1 MKITIDTELKTI
13 QIDELVPFSD
23 FIKLIGELGLE
34 EYDLIP
40 NGWSPYNLPASASQQ
55 PVPAWYQLYSTNTT
69 LK

>member
-1 MKITIDTELKTI
+1 MKITIDTELKTV
-13 QIDELVPFSD
+13 QINELVPFSD

-55 PVPAWYQLYSTNTT
+55 PVPVWYQSYSTNTT

>member
-13 QIDELVPFSD
+13 QIGELVPFSD

-40 NGWSPYNLPASASQQ
+40 NGWSPYNLPASQQ
-55 PVPAWYQLYSTNTT
+55 PVPV
-69 LK
+69 

>member
-13 QIDELVPFSD
+13 QINELVPFSD

-40 NGWSPYNLPASASQQ
+40 NGWSPYNLPASQQ